1 MLQGLMGLMRHD
13 TIYEDQD
20 VKEVIRKH
28 PGDLYNRQDI
38 FQWGSTGSDHEAIDI
53 TLRAVYRTEVR

>member
-1 MLQGLMGLMRHD
+1 MLQGLMGSMRHD

-28 PGDLYNRQDI
+28 PDDLYNRQDI
-38 FQWGSTGSDHEAIDI
+38 FQWGSDHEAADI